1 MANQIN
7 FEYNGKHYCLEY
19 TRDSIKQMEAAGFNP
34 NEVGNTPAIALD
46 MMWSGAFI
54 ANHRNV
60 SSTVIKSL
68 YDKMKNKNELFEKMK
83 DMIAETYESL
93 LAENEGDEGNVDWT
107 ATL

>member
-19 TRDSIKQMEAAGFNP
+19 TRDSIRSMEAAGFNP
-34 NEVGNTPAIALD
+34 NDVGDKPAMSLEMLWA
-46 MMWSGAFI
+46 GAFI
-54 ANHRNV
+54 ANHRNIGNNL
-60 SSTVIKSL
+60 IKSL
-68 YDKMKNKNELFEKMK
+68 YDKMKNKSLLFDKLK

-93 LAENEGDEGNVDWT
+93 LAENEDDEGNVDWT